1 MKQIIRLLLDFIII
15 LFSIFIIFKIIGT
28 VNNKNGY
35 PEYFGYTYFE
45 IVSGSMEDAIQI
57 KDYVIVKIDK
67 NDLEKDDIISFKY
80 EGVIVTHRII
90 YINNDEIL
98 TKGDNNNIEDHPIT
112 YEDVIGKVVYIDKK
126 IGRLL
131 DRVSNPKIFLIILS
145 SVLVLEIIFG
155 KEVKKREEK
164 KER

>member
-90 YINNDEIL
+90 DINNDEIL

-131 DRVSNPKIFLIILS
+131 DKVSNPKIFLIILS

>member
-1 MKQIIRLLLDFIII
+1 MKHIIRLLLDFIIV
-15 LFSIFIIFKIIGT
+15 LLSIFIIFKIIGT

-90 YINNDEIL
+90 DINNDEIL

-131 DRVSNPKIFLIILS
+131 DKVSNPKIFLIILS

-164 KER
+164 KKR

>member
-1 MKQIIRLLLDFIII
+1 MKQIIRLLLDFIIV
-15 LFSIFIIFKIIGT
+15 LLSIFIIFKIIGT

-90 YINNDEIL
+90 DINNDEIL

-131 DRVSNPKIFLIILS
+131 DKVSNPKIFLIILS

>member
-1 MKQIIRLLLDFIII
+1 MKQIIRLLLDFIIV
-15 LFSIFIIFKIIGT
+15 LLSIFIIFKIIGT

-67 NDLEKDDIISFKY
+67 NDLEKDDISFKY

-90 YINNDEIL
+90 DINNDEIL

-131 DRVSNPKIFLIILS
+131 DKVSNPKIFLIILS